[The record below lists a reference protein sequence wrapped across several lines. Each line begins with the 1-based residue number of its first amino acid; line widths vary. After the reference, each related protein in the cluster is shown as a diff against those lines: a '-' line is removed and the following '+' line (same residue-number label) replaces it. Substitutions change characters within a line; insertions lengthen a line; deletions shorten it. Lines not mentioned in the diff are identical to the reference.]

1 MKYPKIRKALFNETP
16 DTAINSRVLRTIFW
30 EFRVSPQSHG
40 TGNAFPVLAYRPKVW
55 GVCIEDQHNNEAAP
69 HYILKVGDGNF
80 EKDCQERAYIANYCD
95 YHSILKDDLTGDTI
109 HMAPGYYTIRIWM
122 PYDEKENEC
131 FDMMADRIEC
141 AYRRAMIETLPDYAI
156 LTEKLIPLP

>member
-80 EKDCQERAYIANYCD
+80 EKDCQERAYN
-95 YHSILKDDLTGDTI
+95 
-109 HMAPGYYTIRIWM
+109 PGYYTIHIWM
-122 PYDEKENEC
+122 PYDERENEC
-131 FDMMADRIEC
+131 FDMMADRIE
-141 AYRRAMIETLPDYAI
+141 
-156 LTEKLIPLP
+156 